1 MNENGSTRRFPP
13 WVGSL
18 LLVAGCLAPVVGWLI
33 YENNRAWTVGKIE
46 HLIRTELRPNC
57 SREDVEAWFEKHGL
71 KHGFS
76 TDPNGAGMMGDK
88 TPLMLAGLG
97 DKEISGTACA
107 LMYRKVF
114 GEDEDNYWP
123 MSNVVWLNVSITI
136 RFFIDKQ
143 GRVIGH
149 LVYPYVYS
157 L

>member
-1 MNENGSTRRFPP
+1 MNENCSARRFPP

-18 LLVAGCLAPVVGWLI
+18 LLVAGCLTPVVGWLI

-97 DKEISGTACA
+97 DKEISGTAFA
-107 LMYRKVF
+107 HIEGKVF
-114 GEDEDNYWP
+114 GEAEGNNRP
-123 MSNVVWLNVSITI
+123 RANVGWLNGSITI